1 MDVKGPSDTLLAA
14 LAQMRAARE
23 APARSAVQPVA
34 ERAAT
39 ERTLERPVADRP
51 VTVSATPAPSPH
63 APGDIRRATPLGS
76 LVDLRV

>member
-23 APARSAVQPVA
+23 APAARPAPV
-34 ERAAT
+34 T
-39 ERTLERPVADRP
+39 ERPVVERRVAEERP
-51 VTVSATPAPSPH
+51 VTFAAAPTPPTH

>member
-14 LAQMRAARE
+14 LAQMRAART
-23 APARSAVQPVA
+23 APARPVA
-34 ERAAT
+34 PPMA
-39 ERTLERPVADRP
+39 ERPAERP
-51 VTVSATPAPSPH
+51 VTVSAAPTPSPH

>member
-23 APARSAVQPVA
+23 APAARPAATPVA
-34 ERAAT
+34 ERPIV
-39 ERTLERPVADRP
+39 ERRVAEERPV
-51 VTVSATPAPSPH
+51 TPAAAPTPPAH